1 MQSSEYWKQFA
12 SFKNMEGLF
21 DKIINSPISIHVSL
35 LIINIKIFY
44 NPKKDWCTFDTEK
57 ICLKN
62 KLCIWANF
70 DSYKHAKRLL
80 KHHQFE
86 SIFDHWKF
94 SINGA
99 CCQKKLTIQI
109 IVFPF
114 LFFKFLEL

>member
-12 SFKNMEGLF
+12 SFRNMEGF
-21 DKIINSPISIHVSL
+21 FEKIINSPISIHVSFL
-35 LIINIKIFY
+35 TINLNILY

-70 DSYKHAKRLL
+70 ECYKHAKRLL
-80 KHHQFE
+80 KCHQFE
-86 SIFDHWKF
+86 SIFYHWKF
-94 SINGA
+94 SINGT

-109 IVFPF
+109 MCSPF
-114 LFFKFLEL
+114 DFSNF